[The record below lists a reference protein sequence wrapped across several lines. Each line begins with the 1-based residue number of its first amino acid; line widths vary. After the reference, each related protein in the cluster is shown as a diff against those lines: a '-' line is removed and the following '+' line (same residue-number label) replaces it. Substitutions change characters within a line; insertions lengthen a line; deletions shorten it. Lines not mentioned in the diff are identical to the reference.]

1 MSDILKKTLDRE
13 LNRRSF
19 LKWSMGVSGA
29 LVASDS
35 FRNGLMTIPQAM
47 AAGGE
52 TVVPTGCG
60 RSHCGNNCVIKA
72 VVRDYG
78 TPGAT
83 IVRIET
89 DDQPDVEG
97 KWQLRACARGR
108 AIRKQ
113 VYGPDRTKYPM
124 KRKNWSPGGGANVH
138 PELRGRDEW
147 VRISWDEAA
156 TLIAGEMTR
165 IKGLYGNEAFHDLG
179 QSGSNKVLHG
189 RAWVQRLFNKFGGYT
204 TAVGSYSFPGCA
216 TAHKYLWGLS
226 NSQHD
231 FWDMLNSDYGLF
243 WSFNPVAMG
252 QQALSDWYL
261 TLVKEKFE
269 KEGKRMVLVDP
280 WFNRTGQAFVNEWV
294 PIKYQTDEAM
304 MLAMLYV
311 LFTDPVYSA
320 KIDEAWIEAR
330 SVGIFPRTGDGTPK
344 NPTVPADD
352 CLKYYVLG
360 WDETGKPA
368 TDPRHKNYPAKTPAW
383 ASADTGISA
392 DTIIRITKEY
402 ADNSVF
408 MGTGRKAAFYT
419 GWGMNRRAYGEN
431 PYILAAAITTLTKNI
446 GVSGGSPGLTQGGS
460 APPAGSTGA
469 GPGTNPLAPRCNFD
483 VANRALAIA
492 GKPVRNEGTYE
503 WRSYNIKMLWGASGN
518 IVNQNN
524 DLNKT
529 LQAIQERVECF
540 VMSEVIW
547 SVSAQYADIVLPI
560 STPQEVNDIN
570 PGYQLSP
577 QLVFMNKCIEP
588 LFESKTDMEACNMV
602 AEKLGL
608 GKGFIP
614 DTEDNML
621 KAVWDGTSSWNGG
634 MTYAEFKAAGVA
646 KQDRWKNP
654 TVFLKNFIANPE
666 TGTPKPT
673 VPSGKIE
680 FYSTAI
686 QKLIADKKVSGVDTR
701 PIPTYPPRIE
711 GPGDPLMAK
720 YPLADGQPASFK
732 RSHST
737 FANIPWIQ
745 EIGQEEDGIIM
756 HPDDAAA
763 RGIKTGDRVR
773 VWNDRGEMWLKAYVS
788 NTIARGCTITAR
800 GSWYKPSQP
809 GTIGCP
815 ADGGG
820 PSVLTLVGR
829 TGSLNVGSPSGSCAV
844 EVKKL

>member
-1 MSDILKKTLDRE
+1 MSKMLKKALNHK

-19 LKWSMGVSGA
+19 LKWSAGVSGA
-29 LVASDS
+29 LAASGALQ
-35 FRNGLMTIPQAM
+35 NGLMTTPQAI
-47 AAGGE
+47 AAGVE
-52 TVVPTGCG
+52 TIVPTGDG

-72 VVRDYG
+72 AVRDYG

-113 VYGPDRTKYPM
+113 VYAPERIKYPM

-156 TLIAGEMTR
+156 SMIAGEMTR
-165 IKGLYGNEAFHDLG
+165 IKGIYGNEAFHDLG
-179 QSGSNKVLHG
+179 QSGSTKALHG
-189 RAWVQRLFNKFGGYT
+189 RSWIQRLFNRFGGFT
-204 TAVGSYSFPGCA
+204 TAVGSYSFPGCS

-231 FWDMLNSDYGLF
+231 FWDMLNSDYCLF
-243 WSFNPVAMG
+243 WSFNPVATG
-252 QQALSDWYL
+252 QQALSEWYL

-280 WFNRTGQAFVNEWV
+280 WFNRTGQTFANEWV
-294 PIKYQTDEAM
+294 PIKFQTDEAM

-311 LFTDPVYSA
+311 LFTDPKYSA

-330 SVGIFPRTGDGTPK
+330 SVGIFPRTGDGTLE

-360 WDETGKPA
+360 WDETGKPT
-368 TDPRHKNYPAKTPAW
+368 TDPRHKNYPAKTPSW
-383 ASADTGISA
+383 ASTDTGVSP
-392 DTIIRITKEY
+392 DTIIRITQEY

-408 MGTGRKAAFYT
+408 MGTGKKAAFYT

-431 PYILAAAITTLTKNI
+431 PYILAAAIATITKNI
-446 GVSGGSPGLTQGGS
+446 GVSGGGPGFTQGGT
-460 APPAGSTGA
+460 ALAAGSTGA
-469 GPGTNPLAPRCNFD
+469 GAGKNPLAAKCNFD

-492 GKPVRNEGTYE
+492 GKPVRNESTFAWRTYD
-503 WRSYNIKMLWGASGN
+503 IKMLWGACGN

-524 DLNKT
+524 DLNQT
-529 LQAIQERVECF
+529 LKALHDKVECF
-540 VMSEVIW
+540 VMSEILW

-560 STPQEVNDIN
+560 CTTQELNDIN
-570 PGYQLSP
+570 VGYQLSP
-577 QLVFMNKCIEP
+577 QMVFMNKCIEP
-588 LFESKTDMEACNMV
+588 LFESKTDMEACKLV
-602 AEKLGL
+602 ADKLGL
-608 GKGFIP
+608 GNGFIP

-621 KAVWDGTSSWNGG
+621 KAVWAGTSAWNGG
-634 MTYAEFKAAGVA
+634 MTYGEFKAAGVA
-646 KQDRWKNP
+646 KYDRWANP
-654 TVFLKNFIANPE
+654 TVFLKNFIANPA
-666 TGTPKPT
+666 TGTPKPS

-680 FYSTAI
+680 FYSMTI
-686 QKLIADKKVSGVDTR
+686 RNLIAQGKISGVDTR

-711 GPGDPLMAK
+711 GPGDPIMAT

-737 FANIPWIQ
+737 FANLPWIK

-763 RGIKTGDRVR
+763 RGIKTGDKVR
-773 VWNDRGEMWLKAYVS
+773 VWNDRGEMWLRAYVS
-788 NTIARGCTITAR
+788 NTIARGCTVTAR
-800 GSWYKPSQP
+800 GSWYKASRP
-809 GTIGCP
+809 GVIGCP
-815 ADGGG
+815 SDGGG

-844 EVKKL
+844 EVRKL